1 MAGIQNDH
9 DDGINE
15 INVTPFVDVMLVL
28 LVIFMVTANYIA
40 HNSINIQLPKA
51 ATGADSASTSIAF
64 ALNKESQL
72 YIDGQ
77 EGSYEDIAAYI
88 AEKKKA
94 GTPLNA
100 LISADQATA
109 HGEVIKLIDA
119 VRKNGILDFAINV
132 EVESPPPP

>member
-1 MAGIQNDH
+1 MAGIQNEN

-40 HNSINIQLPKA
+40 HQSINIKLPKA
-51 ATGADSASTSIAF
+51 ATGADSATTSIAF
-64 ALNKESQL
+64 ALDKESQL
-72 YIDGQ
+72 YIDGKESTLADIKGYV
-77 EGSYEDIAAYI
+77 EG
-88 AEKKKA
+88 KKKA

-100 LISADQATA
+100 LISADQATS
-109 HGEVIKLIDA
+109 HGDVIKLIDA

-132 EVESPPPP
+132 EVEAPPSQ